1 MSKWTDVRDSI
12 VDVLNAKDVKEEVK
26 QTVTQKIIDE
36 VIPIVENAVD
46 NFCAATKEQAKTE
59 TGWVKVRDGIV
70 LPLVMEGVVYIVKT
84 VLNKTA
90 TETA

>member
-12 VDVLNAKDVKEEVK
+12 VDALNTKDVTEEVK

-59 TGWVKVRDGIV
+59 TGWVKVRDGII
-70 LPLVMEGVVYIVKT
+70 LPLVMEGAVYIVKT
-84 VLNKTA
+84 VLNKTV
-90 TETA
+90 TEAV